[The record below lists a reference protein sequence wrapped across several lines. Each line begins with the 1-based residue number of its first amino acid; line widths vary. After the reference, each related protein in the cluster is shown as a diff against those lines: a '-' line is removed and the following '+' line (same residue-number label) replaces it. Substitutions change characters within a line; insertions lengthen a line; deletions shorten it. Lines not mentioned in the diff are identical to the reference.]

1 MTTERPLW
9 TSSVRKATIK
19 LEIDQSMDGYQTLN
33 EETLIC
39 LEHIV
44 NAVDE
49 VELLDNNK
57 TEDVADG
64 SLGLYKTMHLS
75 IRNCKVWMEKQL
87 KCSSSQFF

>member
-9 TSSVRKATIK
+9 TSSVRKAIVRLK
-19 LEIDQSMDGYQTLN
+19 IDQSVDGYQTLN
-33 EETLIC
+33 EEK
-39 LEHIV
+39 IV
-44 NAVDE
+44 NAVDV

-64 SLGLYKTMHLS
+64 SLCLYKTMHLS
-75 IRNCKVWMEKQL
+75 IRNCKVWLEKQP